1 LKTKRPAL
9 RLEVPSETR
18 FLGLLRDV
26 TRKMAEV
33 AGFEEKT
40 ASELALA
47 VDEAASNVL
56 EHAYAGALDRV
67 VVVEM
72 DDRGESFC
80 VDVRDDG
87 LAFDPRRVPALDV
100 RHLEKERRT
109 GGLGVH
115 LMERIMDEVTFERT
129 PPWNACCLVKRK
141 RPTQ

>member
-1 LKTKRPAL
+1 VKTPRPAV
-9 RLEVPSETR
+9 RLSLPSETR

-26 TRKMAEV
+26 TRKMAELS
-33 AGFEEKT
+33 GFEEKT
-40 ASELALA
+40 ASEVALA

-56 EHAYAGALDRV
+56 EHAYQGSADRV
-67 VVVEM
+67 VMVEM
-72 DDRGESFC
+72 DDAGEAFC

-87 LAFDPRRVPALDV
+87 QAFDRSARPTLDV

-115 LMERIMDEVTFERT
+115 LMERIMDEVSFERR

-141 RPTQ
+141 RPAR